1 MQYPVEVLMNIS
13 EQKLRVIA
21 GKDAYVHR
29 WMFSYDMQI
38 NFDYLCKFEKDM
50 KALITEEGDV
60 VAFNFRYNP
69 EIVGNEARAQWMNSE
84 AYEIFEIDF
93 RLSLQSGRLVMFS
106 LN

>member
-1 MQYPVEVLMNIS
+1 MEYSGQNV
-13 EQKLRVIA
+13 KVIA

-50 KALITEEGDV
+50 KALITDEGDV

-69 EIVGNEARAQWMNSE
+69 EIVGSEARAQWMNSE
-84 AYEIFEIDF
+84 AYETFEIDF
-93 RLSLQSGRLVMFS
+93 RLSLQSGTLVMFS